1 MGEAKNTELVEA
13 FIKRWQGR
21 EGGQERANY
30 VSFLNELIALLGLPL
45 PDPADATHEHN
56 DYVFER
62 AIKKHKDEGDSH
74 GRIDLYKKNSF
85 VLEAKQSRLKGAK
98 KIAGQ
103 NDLFTTGVP
112 EGSRGRR
119 GADRAWDVLMLN
131 AKRQAEE
138 YARAHRSTTRYPWPI
153 RSPSAIENP
162 HIPTGMPMSNVASRN
177 LFAALLVLAATSPAL
192 AADDPAAKD
201 APQGAAVTVL
211 KASKFCFPNLVEA
224 FGILIPREETMVRPE
239 RPGLKVIEILT
250 DAGETVT
257 AGQNLARLAL
267 PEGGSILVTSPVAGT
282 ILSSTAAIGALAS
295 PRGEALFSIIARSE
309 FDLVGMVPTQDLPK
323 LAVNQ
328 TARIRVVGAGE
339 VEGKVRRVAS
349 TVEPNSQLGQV
360 FVGVTTNR
368 KLFVNSSGRA
378 IIKTGQSCGVSV
390 PLTAVLY
397 GAGGTVVQVVRRARI
412 ETKRVEVGLTDGGQ
426 IEIRDGLI
434 EGDIVVARAGAL
446 LREGDPVRAITAE
459 AEAR

>member
-1 MGEAKNTELVEA
+1 M
-13 FIKRWQGR
+13 
-21 EGGQERANY
+21 Y
-30 VSFLNELIALLGLPL
+30 VCARHASQTLLAP
-45 PDPADATHEHN
+45 
-56 DYVFER
+56 
-62 AIKKHKDEGDSH
+62 
-74 GRIDLYKKNSF
+74 
-85 VLEAKQSRLKGAK
+85 
-98 KIAGQ
+98 
-103 NDLFTTGVP
+103 
-112 EGSRGRR
+112 
-119 GADRAWDVLMLN
+119 
-131 AKRQAEE
+131 
-138 YARAHRSTTRYPWPI
+138 
-153 RSPSAIENP
+153 
-162 HIPTGMPMSNVASRN
+162 
-177 LFAALLVLAATSPAL
+177 LAATLLLLASPAL

-224 FGILIPREETMVRPE
+224 FGILIPREETMVRPD
-239 RPGLKVIEILT
+239 RPGLKVAEILT

-267 PEGGSILVTSPVAGT
+267 PEGGTILVTSPVAGT
-282 ILSSTAAIGALAS
+282 ILSSTAAIGAPAS
-295 PRGEALFSIIARSE
+295 PRGEALFSIIARNE

-397 GAGGTVVQVVRRARI
+397 GSAGTVVQVVRRARI

-446 LREGDPVRAITAE
+446 LREGDVVRAITAE
-459 AEAR
+459 AEAK